1 MSISQST
8 ANLKL
13 ANDLLTQEQNNL
25 ILTAL
30 ELAEK
35 QLHDFANSP
44 DFQTKMQLNFGV
56 QVDIQVDIT
65 EIQKDW
71 QNKDFSIIPN
81 IQVRLETELDGA
93 MGAYAQ
99 ATNTIYLSQDFLNQN
114 TANVGSI
121 TSVLLEEIGHA
132 VDAKINTVDTPG
144 EEGAIFAGL
153 VQGKTLEPDQFQE
166 LKAKND
172 TATINLDGQILQIE
186 KATTGFVSGGFEGSQ
201 KTIKLDSKGGG
212 TVKYEYQMF
221 TIPDQLIL
229 RYEGKEILNT
239 GFVSGDKTGTVS
251 IPQGKSDELQVILA
265 TNDSGTAWNY
275 NITTSRKPIL
285 ILPGIGGSF
294 VNPNNYD
301 RWVLNRGLN
310 PNELVID
317 PLVHR

>member
-56 QVDIQVDIT
+56 KVDIT

-71 QNKDFSIIPN
+71 QNQDFSIIPD
-81 IQVRLETELDGA
+81 IQVRLETELGGA

-251 IPQGKSDELQVILA
+251 IPQGKSQLLENQ
-265 TNDSGTAWNY
+265 
-275 NITTSRKPIL
+275 
-285 ILPGIGGSF
+285 F
-294 VNPNNYD
+294 
-301 RWVLNRGLN
+301 
-310 PNELVID
+310 
-317 PLVHR
+317 

>member
-1 MSISQST
+1 LPSFSFTYLIYQEVKIMSISQSP

-35 QLHDFANSP
+35 QLHDFATDP

-56 QVDIQVDIT
+56 KVDIT

-71 QNKDFSIIPN
+71 QNEDFSIIPN

-114 TANVGSI
+114 TANIASI

-144 EEGAIFAGL
+144 EEGAIFAAL
-153 VQGKTLEPDQFQE
+153 VQGKTFEPDQLQE

-212 TVKYEYQMF
+212 TVKYEYEMF

-239 GFVSGDKTGTVS
+239 GFLSGGKTGIVS

-285 ILPGIGGSF
+285 KLLLTP
-294 VNPNNYD
+294 
-301 RWVLNRGLN
+301 LN
-310 PNELVID
+310 
-317 PLVHR
+317 